1 MIGRVWKGWA
11 TAENAGAYEELFRE
25 RILPG
30 LRDID
35 GFVGAYVLRR
45 DSGDEVEI
53 TTLTLFGSMEAIRAF
68 AGEDPTKAHAR
79 GEASPLPVRGDGC
92 PPPRRR
98 SPASRL
104 VFRVPPVP
112 RRPDSRA

>member
-30 LRDID
+30 LLDI
-35 GFVGAYVLRR
+35 YVLRR

-68 AGEDPTKAHAR
+68 AGEDPTKAHVTLEAR
-79 GEASPLPVRGDGC
+79 RLL
-92 PPPRRR
+92 
-98 SPASRL
+98 SRFEET
-104 VFRVPPVP
+104 VVHHHVAVAPQ
-112 RRPDSRA
+112 AG

>member
-68 AGEDPTKAHAR
+68 AGEDPTKAHVTLEAR
-79 GEASPLPVRGDGC
+79 LLL
-92 PPPRRR
+92 
-98 SPASRL
+98 SRFEET
-104 VFRVPPVP
+104 VVHHHVAVAPQ
-112 RRPDSRA
+112 AG